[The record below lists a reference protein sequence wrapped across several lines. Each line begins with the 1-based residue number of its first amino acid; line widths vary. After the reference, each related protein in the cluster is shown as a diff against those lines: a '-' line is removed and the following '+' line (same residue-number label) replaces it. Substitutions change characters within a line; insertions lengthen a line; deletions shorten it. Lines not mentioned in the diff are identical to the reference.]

1 MSEERKLLR
10 MMAKI
15 AERDKHIENLL
26 EKIEAIHADILHL
39 ARLNSIDLGRID
51 DLEKKLNDKNKWK

>member
-10 MMAKI
+10 MRVKI
-15 AERDKHIENLL
+15 EEREKHIENLL
-26 EKIEAIHADILHL
+26 EKIEVIHADILHL

-51 DLEKKLNDKNKWK
+51 ELEKKLNDKNK